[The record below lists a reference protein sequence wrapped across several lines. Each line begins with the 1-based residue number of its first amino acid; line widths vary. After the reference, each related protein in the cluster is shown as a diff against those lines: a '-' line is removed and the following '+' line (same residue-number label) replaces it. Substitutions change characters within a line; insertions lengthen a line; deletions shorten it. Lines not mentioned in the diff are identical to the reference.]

1 MSRRCAAA
9 AMFLSGCLLWGCGT
23 GHTGADLPEES
34 AMEAMVLTDPSGNLY
49 FVDDQ
54 GGLFTAD
61 IPEIMTDP
69 EGQEVSADTLSAGD
83 RVELYGDGMMQESY
97 PGMYPGVTRLVLV
110 REGTPEDAA
119 GYQHLIQEIYE
130 ETDPSE
136 PPSMNLEYIEGEIAT
151 AVILTAGSYEWNY
164 TDAQGEGQSVIA
176 CGPHVLE
183 WKGLGEVQLSGPAEL
198 RLYSAIEMESV
209 SVSRWPA
216 AYRELEDKT
225 QADPGEPVEAVPGET
240 GWVIPEAE
248 PGYVYQVTVRWPQG
262 YGDFG
267 FFTV

>member
-1 MSRRCAAA
+1 M
-9 AMFLSGCLLWGCGT
+9 
-23 GHTGADLPEES
+23 
-34 AMEAMVLTDPSGNLY
+34 
-49 FVDDQ
+49 
-54 GGLFTAD
+54 
-61 IPEIMTDP
+61 
-69 EGQEVSADTLSAGD
+69 
-83 RVELYGDGMMQESY
+83 
-97 PGMYPGVTRLVLV
+97 VLV

-119 GYQHLIQEIYE
+119 GYQHLIREIYE

-136 PPSMNLEYIEGEIAT
+136 PPSMNLEYTEGEIVS

-198 RLYSAIEMESV
+198 RLYSASEMESV
-209 SVSRWPA
+209 SVTRWPA

-225 QADPGEPVEAVPGET
+225 QADPGEPVEAIQGET